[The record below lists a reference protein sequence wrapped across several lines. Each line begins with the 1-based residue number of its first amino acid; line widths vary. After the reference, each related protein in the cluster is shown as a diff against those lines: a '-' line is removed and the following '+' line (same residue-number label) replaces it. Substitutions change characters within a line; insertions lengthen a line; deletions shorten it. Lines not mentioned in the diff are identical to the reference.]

1 MNKIMYACG
10 LESKPR
16 WIDMGAIDKHRYN
29 YMCSA
34 CGGKSYKQMPPKK
47 CPNCNAEMKST

>member
-34 CGGKSYKQMPPKK
+34 CGETVHKRILPKK
-47 CPNCNAEMKST
+47 CPNCNAEMKPT

>member
-1 MNKIMYACG
+1 MNKIMSACG

-16 WIDMGAIDKHRYN
+16 WIDMGPIDKHRYN

-34 CGGKSYKQMPPKK
+34 CGEKVYKRILPKK
-47 CPNCNAEMKST
+47 CPNCNAEMKLN

>member
-34 CGGKSYKQMPPKK
+34 CGEKSYKRMPPKK
-47 CPNCNAEMKST
+47 CPNCNAEMKPT